1 MDAPKIILDIEIIWG
16 YSRGLMRGIMRY
28 SDEHGPWS
36 FYSNPGKRERV
47 YPHLENWDC
56 DGIVISDLSYKRNRK
71 NIPSHVPVISI
82 YEKTESGHISV
93 APDSLRA
100 GQVGAEYLL
109 GLGFKTFAFCSFR
122 DRTWSKERER
132 GFTERLSNDG
142 YKAHLY
148 HCTYARYQ
156 RNWISESGNLVQW
169 IKDLPKPLAIMAC
182 NDIMAREV
190 IEVCK
195 KNSFHIPHDVAIL
208 GVDDDEMICEFS
220 NPPLSSILYYTEAAG
235 YEAAR
240 NLDLLMKGQ
249 KLEKSKVEVAVHEI
263 IERQSTNILY
273 IKDPLVAEAVHF
285 IRRSVQRPVKVDD
298 VVAHV
303 STSRRNLERRFNET
317 LNCTIL
323 EELKRSRIDMIIHM
337 LLKTDDSITQI
348 AKSIG
353 LMSSKNLSRYFK
365 EQVGVTPQEY
375 RLKYRYQK

>member
-1 MDAPKIILDIEIIWG
+1 MNAPKIILDIEIIWG

-28 SDEHGPWS
+28 SEEHGPWS

-47 YPHLENWDC
+47 FPHLENWDC
-56 DGIVISDLSYKRNRK
+56 DGIVMSDLSYKRNRK
-71 NIPSHVPVISI
+71 FIPPHVPVVTIF
-82 YEKTESGHISV
+82 EKMESGDVSV

-109 GLGFKTFAFCSFR
+109 GLGFKNYAFCSFR
-122 DRTWSKERER
+122 DRTWSKERGK
-132 GFTERLSNDG
+132 GFTVRLSRDG
-142 YKAHLY
+142 YKVHTY
-148 HCTYARYQ
+148 HCTYASYQ
-156 RNWISESGNLVQW
+156 RNWIHESEKLAQW
-169 IKDLPKPLAIMAC
+169 LKGLPTPLAIMAC
-182 NDIMAREV
+182 NDIMGREV

-208 GVDDDEMICEFS
+208 GVDNDEMICEFS

-235 YEAAR
+235 YEAAK
-240 NLDLLMKGQ
+240 NLDLLMKGH
-249 KLEKSKVEVAVHEI
+249 EPERSRIDVSVHEI

-285 IRRSVQRPVKVDD
+285 IRRSVQKPVKVDD
-298 VVAHV
+298 VVAYV
-303 STSRRNLERRFNET
+303 ATSRRNLERRFNEA

-337 LLKTDDSITQI
+337 LLKTDHSITQI
-348 AKSIG
+348 ARSIG

-365 EQVGVTPQEY
+365 EQVGMTPQEY
-375 RLKYRYQK
+375 RLKYCHQK